1 MKSVMGRSSYLP
13 VDTVLAG
20 GRQMAKDVIRSAAT
34 ADAATALRSAVT
46 TNTGYLKLIV
56 CAL

>member
-46 TNTGYLKLIV
+46 TNTGQLIV